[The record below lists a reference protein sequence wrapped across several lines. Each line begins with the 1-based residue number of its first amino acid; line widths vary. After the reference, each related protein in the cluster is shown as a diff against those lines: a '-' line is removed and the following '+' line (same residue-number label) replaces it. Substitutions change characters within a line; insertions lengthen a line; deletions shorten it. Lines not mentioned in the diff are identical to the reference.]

1 MKRAVLLFA
10 VMVLGLVALSQSAR
24 TENQNSDIKGNPDV
38 FVLYQNYPNPF
49 NPSTV
54 LSYNLK
60 TDAAVKLTIYNLVG
74 QVVQVVVDEYQT
86 AGYKEFT
93 FDAQNLPAGIYLYK
107 LQVGE
112 YSSVKRMTLVK

>member
-1 MKRAVLLFA
+1 MSIAKVLILSLFIIFGTLTASAVNNEQLT
-10 VMVLGLVALSQSAR
+10 GL
-24 TENQNSDIKGNPDV
+24 KGNPDK
-38 FVLYQNYPNPF
+38 FILNQNYPNPF

-60 TDAAVKLTIYNLVG
+60 TDAEVKLTVFNLVG
-74 QVVQVVVDEYQT
+74 QSVQVLVNEFQS
-86 AGYKEFT
+86 AGYYEVN
-93 FDAQNLPAGIYLYK
+93 FDAKDLPAGIYLYK

>member
-1 MKRAVLLFA
+1 MKKVILL
-10 VMVLGLVALSQSAR
+10 VVVLGLVALCGSAR
-24 TENQNSDIKGNPDV
+24 TENQNTDIKGNPDV

-49 NPSTV
+49 NPSTI

-60 TDAAVKLTIYNLVG
+60 TDAEVKLTVYNLVG
-74 QVVQVVVDEYQT
+74 QVVQVVVDGYQT
-86 AGYKEFT
+86 AGYKEIT
-93 FDAQNLPAGIYLYK
+93 FDAQDLPAGIYLYK

>member
-1 MKRAVLLFA
+1 MKKII
-10 VMVLGLVALSQSAR
+10 LVIVTLILTIGTIKTGAFGK
-24 TENQNSDIKGNPDV
+24 NQDVDVKGNPDI

-49 NPSTV
+49 NPSTI

-60 TDAAVKLTIYNLVG
+60 TDAFVKLTIYNLVG
-74 QVVQVVVDEYQT
+74 QVVQVVVDEYQA

-93 FDAQNLPAGIYLYK
+93 FDANELPAGIYLYK
-107 LQVGE
+107 LQVGN